1 MRDLDPQLLRLREV
15 EARIAFAERML
26 RDQQAIVRRLTSHG
40 YSAKLAHE
48 LEANIRESLE
58 ILMRRREDIV
68 EAMQATDAP
77 TPSIPPG
84 ALLHR

>member
-26 RDQQAIVRRLTSHG
+26 RDQQAIVRRLTSQG

-58 ILMRRREDIV
+58 ILVRRRQDLL
-68 EAMQATDAP
+68 EATQATEAP
-77 TPSIPPG
+77 IRPG
-84 ALLHR
+84 TLQDR